1 MSAPTVIVYTS
12 AYCPYCMMAKRL
24 LDSKNIEYTM
34 INVDR
39 DMEKR
44 REMEQLSG
52 RTSVPQIFISG
63 NSMGGYDDIAAL
75 DSVGELDDLLA
86 SE

>member
-1 MSAPTVIVYTS
+1 MSNSPVVFYTS
-12 AYCPYCMMAKRL
+12 SFCPYCMMAKRL
-24 LDSKNIEYTM
+24 LDSKNVEYTM

-44 REMEQLSG
+44 REMEELSG

-63 NSMGGYDDIAAL
+63 KSMGGYDDIAAL
-75 DSVGELDDLLA
+75 DSVGDLDPLLTGD
-86 SE
+86 

>member
-1 MSAPTVIVYTS
+1 MSNAPVVFYTS
-12 AYCPYCMMAKRL
+12 SFCPYCMMAKRL
-24 LDSKNIEYTM
+24 LDSKNIEYTA

-52 RTSVPQIFISG
+52 RTSVPQIFIAG
-63 NSMGGYDDIAAL
+63 QSMGGYDDIAAL
-75 DSVGELDDLLA
+75 DSVGELDPLLA
-86 SE
+86 SS

>member
-1 MSAPTVIVYTS
+1 MSNSPVVVYTS

-39 DMEKR
+39 DMDKR

-52 RTSVPQIFISG
+52 RTSVPQIFISD
-63 NSMGGYDDIAAL
+63 NPVGGYDDIAAL
-75 DSVGELDDLLA
+75 DSVGELDPLLA
-86 SE
+86 NT